1 MICTIL
7 EPLKQTINMKTNIK
21 NYNKEISLLIIVN
34 MSIYCIFSN
43 NYEIIVLLLNTITLT
58 APSLLI
64 IDLIS
69 QKYKEKMLIQRRY
82 GEIVFEDLTKNKNE
96 EINLNLIK
104 KEYGKL
110 PSSYKEQNNLW
121 YNIYRKNESNP
132 RILHTHRQYLLA
144 RDLNCTIL
152 IIIIFTI
159 VFIIYKLLLQEALLN
174 LYLKLI
180 FVEITELIIILLT
193 ARNLQ
198 KKFVLSVL
206 IEETYQLNLKYH
218 HQDVSYA

>member
-1 MICTIL
+1 
-7 EPLKQTINMKTNIK
+7 MKTNVK
-21 NYNKEISLLIIVN
+21 NYNKEVSLLIIFN
-34 MSIYCIFSN
+34 ISLYCILSN
-43 NYEIIVLLLNTITLT
+43 NYEIVVLLLNTITLT

-69 QKYKEKMLIQRRY
+69 QKNKEKLLIQRRY
-82 GEIVFEDLTKNKNE
+82 GEIVFEDLIKNKNE

-110 PSSYKEQNNLW
+110 PSSHKEQNKLW

-132 RILHTHRQYLLA
+132 RILHIHRQYLLA

-152 IIIIFTI
+152 IIIIITI
-159 VFIIYKLLLQEALLN
+159 GFVNYKLLLQEALVN

-180 FVEITELIIILLT
+180 FVEIIEFIIIFLI

-206 IEETYQLNLKYH
+206 IEETYHLNLKYR
-218 HQDVSYA
+218 HQYISYA